1 MMKLVQYIRVMLLTV
16 ISCCLAANIA
26 FASEYSLAIITF
38 NNTGKEVATDELQ
51 YYPQQQ
57 MWKFIPEG
65 SAQEQLVRAKD
76 VSVNTPA
83 GILCPEENG
92 SLFINT
98 GDGCTPVIL
107 EYSDLLWTIREGEP
121 KGIDDPLAVVQM
133 IKSKKTFKCEIEMR
147 FDVQSQLWDF
157 NCEEGDTATRHCSPD
172 DIIVNT
178 PAGVMAMS
186 DEVLWLYWTD
196 WRQNKTP
203 MNFTP
208 NKDGSWTIGHGAMH
222 F

>member
-1 MMKLVQYIRVMLLTV
+1 MKLVQYLRVMLLTV

-26 FASEYSLAIITF
+26 FASADPLAIITF
-38 NNTGKEVATDELQ
+38 NKTGKDVTTDELQ
-51 YYPQQQ
+51 YYPQQRI
-57 MWKFIPEG
+57 WSFIAEG
-65 SAQEQLVRAKD
+65 SSQEQLVRASD

-83 GILCPEENG
+83 GVLFPEEDG
-92 SLFINT
+92 SLYINT
-98 GDGCTPVIL
+98 GDGFTPVVL
-107 EYSDLLWTIREGEP
+107 DYSELQWTIREGDSHEP
-121 KGIDDPLAVVQM
+121 GEPLAVVQM

-147 FDVQSQLWDF
+147 FDVQSQLWSF

-196 WRQNKTP
+196 WRQSKTP

>member
-1 MMKLVQYIRVMLLTV
+1 MKPAQYIRVLLLTV
-16 ISCCLAANIA
+16 LSCCLAANIA
-26 FASEYSLAIITF
+26 FASKDPLAIITF
-38 NNTGKEVATDELQ
+38 NKTGKEVTTEELV
-51 YYPQQQ
+51 YYPKQQI
-57 MWKFIPEG
+57 WSFIAEG
-65 SAQEQLVRAKD
+65 SSQEQLVRSTD

-83 GILCPEENG
+83 GILCPEKDG
-92 SLFINT
+92 TLFINT
-98 GDGCTPVIL
+98 GDGSTPVVL
-107 EYSDLLWTIREGEP
+107 DYSELQWTIREGEP
-121 KGIDDPLAVVQM
+121 QGIDDPLAVVQM

-147 FDVQSQLWDF
+147 FDVQSQLWSF

-186 DEVLWLYWTD
+186 DESLWLYWTD
-196 WRQNKTP
+196 WRQYKTP
-203 MNFTP
+203 MNITP